1 MCVRMILAIL
11 SVGGLG
17 WVGKEN
23 SSRTIKCLSESM
35 FDRFTLRLAFGQWVE
50 DWRKYLVA

>member
-1 MCVRMILAIL
+1 MYVRIILAIL